1 MIKKIFLTCLLCF
14 IIIPSVKARA
24 LNAYDISDII
34 QKKYMSIKALKTD
47 YFQILKNR
55 STKQEN
61 KRQGKIFCKKAT
73 GYIKIRWETHWPEE
87 EILIITKNNIW
98 DYFPEDKLAYKY
110 KLTEMEQ
117 SKTILELIT
126 GRINLK
132 NKFNIIKDEDST
144 QPLKYKLIPKNPE
157 PNMVLVYIWL
167 NKNNLIKKI
176 NIIDFFGNE
185 NIITFENTIINPKIE
200 DNLFWE
206 TPPEDVEVLEGRPK

>member
-1 MIKKIFLTCLLCF
+1 
-14 IIIPSVKARA
+14 
-24 LNAYDISDII
+24 
-34 QKKYMSIKALKTD
+34 
-47 YFQILKNR
+47 
-55 STKQEN
+55 
-61 KRQGKIFCKKAT
+61 
-73 GYIKIRWETHWPEE
+73 
-87 EILIITKNNIW
+87 
-98 DYFPEDKLAYKY
+98 
-110 KLTEMEQ
+110 MEQ